1 MQTTLLLLQ
10 FVVQGHLNLEIE
22 SITIHIPL

>member
-22 SITIHIPL
+22 SITIHIAL